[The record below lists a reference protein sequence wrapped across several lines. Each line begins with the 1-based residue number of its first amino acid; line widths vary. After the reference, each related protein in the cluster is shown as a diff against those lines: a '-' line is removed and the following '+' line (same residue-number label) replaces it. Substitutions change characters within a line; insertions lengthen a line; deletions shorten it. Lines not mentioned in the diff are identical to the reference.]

1 MKVLAKTPSAFTKN
15 RSSPVG
21 HGSQLTPAASFPS
34 CVLRTVFTTSS
45 GVVTKAASAPA
56 TAPQKA
62 FVEGLYSFFGLMII
76 FSES

>member
-1 MKVLAKTPSAFTKN
+1 MKIYPKLNTK
-15 RSSPVG
+15 RFKKGSPVR
-21 HGSQLTPAASFPS
+21 HGSQFTPAPNLPS

-45 GVVTKAASAPA
+45 GVVTKAASPPA

-62 FVEGLYSFFGLMII
+62 FVEGLYSFFGLMIT